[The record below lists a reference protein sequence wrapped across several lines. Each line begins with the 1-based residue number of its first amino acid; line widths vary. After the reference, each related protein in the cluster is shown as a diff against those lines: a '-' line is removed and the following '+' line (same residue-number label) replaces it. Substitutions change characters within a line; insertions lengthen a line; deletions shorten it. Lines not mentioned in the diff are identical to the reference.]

1 MHIININDWYLKIYL
16 VLAHNCFQY
25 VIMIWT
31 SDKYWTSLHIFFA
44 YFLLEK
50 MFGIYAIYFTKVLPI
65 HGFTSVSVGKIKIWW
80 CFPCPQYEL
89 FFVFFIFRTIK
100 IDEFYCVCEYH
111 FQINFLI
118 FESLL
123 PFSSLTILIL
133 ISFAL
138 LLAPPLPFL
147 VPFYLPLPYF
157 LPPPIPLVLPYPVSI
172 TLLS

>member
-1 MHIININDWYLKIYL
+1 MDILAYIFCLFFIGKI
-16 VLAHNCFQY
+16 
-25 VIMIWT
+25 
-31 SDKYWTSLHIFFA
+31 
-44 YFLLEK
+44 
-50 MFGIYAIYFTKVLPI
+50 FGIYAISFTTVLPI

-111 FQINFLI
+111 FQINVLI

-147 VPFYLPLPYF
+147 MPFYLPLPYF
-157 LPPPIPLVLPYPVSI
+157 LILPIPLVIPYPVSI
-172 TLLS
+172 TLLL